1 MAVNSANRFPSGQGL
16 ITSPWGWMDPFSRRV
31 LVDEVLGQRATWE
44 PDGEIDYTS
53 PTEPV
58 FRDWATMHLVTL
70 NNQIVPGGSSE
81 PLRID
86 ITDGNLVD
94 YPPVPSP
101 KPAVPGQNNS
111 MIVAAIVGLII
122 IAAATR

>member
-1 MAVNSANRFPSGQGL
+1 
-16 ITSPWGWMDPFSRRV
+16 MDPFSRRV
-31 LVDEVLGQRATWE
+31 LVDEVLGQHATWE

-53 PTEPV
+53 PIEPV
-58 FRDWATMHLVTL
+58 FRDWATMQLVTL

-86 ITDGNLVD
+86 ITEGNLVD
-94 YPPVPSP
+94 YPPVPAP
-101 KPAVPGQNNS
+101 KPPVPGQNNS